1 MTSYCD
7 VANNVYPVTMTTI
20 RHCSILEF
28 GRGGIQ
34 SSSRPEHYQTSSRHW
49 VETFYFWYF
58 FSATVFKLSPLT
70 SVFNEVV
77 HEPLSMS
84 SETTI
89 MWKVWGLT
97 KMYTV
102 FHREIVANASLNDQ
116 VWFARR
122 WVDWRECSFQGEL
135 SKKRKKHYF
144 NAHLE
149 LLTTD
154 EKNGIKKC
162 GTLTS
167 L

>member
-1 MTSYCD
+1 
-7 VANNVYPVTMTTI
+7 
-20 RHCSILEF
+20 
-28 GRGGIQ
+28 
-34 SSSRPEHYQTSSRHW
+34 
-49 VETFYFWYF
+49 
-58 FSATVFKLSPLT
+58 
-70 SVFNEVV
+70 
-77 HEPLSMS
+77 MS

-135 SKKRKKHYF
+135 SKKGKKHYF

-154 EKNGIKKC
+154 EKWNKKVWHTYFLVKSERKTSKGLLLSWWIASRLTWTSRQSAFISELRRYSSSFVSVKEICALATIIQILPRVANIK
-162 GTLTS
+162 L
-167 L
+167 